1 MRYIPA
7 LLGLGVLALGSIV
20 SNLALIVLGLTIGV
34 AGLAVGALL
43 GVRQERTT
51 RTYDDLSGEERTL
64 VRPFVNLHREIETL
78 VDRHG
83 RSPVVKVI
91 GKEALTESA
100 TILGYAT
107 RLLEA
112 RSQLRKALAGKVEAK
127 HEIERMRAQI
137 AGEESSAI
145 RNSLETALSAREA
158 ELAQYG
164 GVEAALSRIESSL
177 RQAEAGLAELRTR
190 LAVSASTAAE
200 ATVNEGTDL
209 RDTLANLRALG
220 ASLDE
225 ADEIAGVLGR

>member
-1 MRYIPA
+1 MPA
-7 LLGLGVLALGSIV
+7 LVGLGVLVFGAIA
-20 SNLALIVLGLTIGV
+20 SNLALIVLGVAVGV
-34 AGLAVGALL
+34 AGLAAGSLL
-43 GVRQERTT
+43 GTRQDRSSRTF
-51 RTYDDLSGEERTL
+51 DDLSGEERTL
-64 VRPFVNLHREIETL
+64 VRPFVNLHREIEAI

-91 GKEALTESA
+91 GKEALTESG

-127 HEIERMRAQI
+127 HEIERMRGQLAE
-137 AGEESSAI
+137 EESSAI

-158 ELAQYG
+158 ELAHYG

-177 RQAEAGLAELRTR
+177 RQAQAGLAELRTR

-200 ATVNEGTDL
+200 ATVNEGSDL
-209 RDTLANLRALG
+209 RETLANLRALG

-225 ADEIAGVLGR
+225 ADEISSVLGR